1 MRSLLFTAICLLGCL
16 TIVIVA
22 CQPDDPPTI
31 PRTGSLAITFDNVVG
46 NQDLQLNSGTYQ
58 NAAGEQFSVSLLNY
72 FVSNIRLQR
81 ANGTE
86 YIVPQDSSY
95 FLVREAEPASQTI
108 TLKEVPT
115 GNYVSMSYV
124 LGVDSLRSTM
134 DISRRTGV
142 LSPAGGMNGG
152 MYWDWNSGYIFFKLE
167 GTSPQA
173 PIDPTGARRFQYH
186 VGLFGG
192 YDTRTL
198 NNLRTI
204 TVPFGATQP
213 LIQEGQTTRI
223 GLKADVQKVF
233 GGTTP
238 VRIAQNST
246 VMVSPFS
253 ATIATNYASMFQ
265 YVPQTN

>member
-1 MRSLLFTAICLLGCL
+1 MRSLLFTALCLLGCL
-16 TIVIVA
+16 TIVLVA
-22 CQPDDPPTI
+22 CKPDEPPTI
-31 PRTGSLAITFDNVVG
+31 PRTGSLVIGFDNVAG
-46 NQDLQLNSGTYQ
+46 NQDLQLNTGVYR

-81 ANGTE
+81 ANGTD

-95 FLVREAEPASQTI
+95 FLIREADPASQRI
-108 TLKEVPT
+108 TLRDVPT
-115 GNYVSMSYV
+115 GNYVSMTYV
-124 LGVDSLRSTM
+124 LGVDSLRSTL

-142 LSPAGGMNGG
+142 LAPAGGMNGG

-173 PIDPTGARRFQYH
+173 PLDPTGARRFQYH

-213 LIQEGQTTRI
+213 LVQEGQTTQI
-223 GLKADVQKVF
+223 GIKADVLKVF
-233 GGTTP
+233 SGTTP

-253 ATIATNYASMFQ
+253 ATIASNYASMFQ

>member
-1 MRSLLFTAICLLGCL
+1 
-16 TIVIVA
+16 
-22 CQPDDPPTI
+22 
-31 PRTGSLAITFDNVVG
+31 
-46 NQDLQLNSGTYQ
+46 
-58 NAAGEQFSVSLLNY
+58 
-72 FVSNIRLQR
+72 
-81 ANGTE
+81 
-86 YIVPQDSSY
+86 
-95 FLVREAEPASQTI
+95 
-108 TLKEVPT
+108 
-115 GNYVSMSYV
+115 
-124 LGVDSLRSTM
+124 
-134 DISRRTGV
+134 
-142 LSPAGGMNGG
+142 MNGG

-173 PIDPTGARRFQYH
+173 PLDPTGARRFQYH

-213 LIQEGQTTRI
+213 LVQEGQTTQI
-223 GLKADVQKVF
+223 GIKADVLKVF
-233 GGTTP
+233 SGTTP

-253 ATIATNYASMFQ
+253 ATIASNYASMFQ